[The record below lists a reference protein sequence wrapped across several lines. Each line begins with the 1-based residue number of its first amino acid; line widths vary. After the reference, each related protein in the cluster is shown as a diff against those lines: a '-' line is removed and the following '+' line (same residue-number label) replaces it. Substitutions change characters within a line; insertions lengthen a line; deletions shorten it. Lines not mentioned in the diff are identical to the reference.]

1 MSEIFVDQLHDAID
15 TFYWLDARS
24 ETTYM
29 EHVYHNLAWL
39 VDVSEGSD
47 Y

>member
-15 TFYWLDARS
+15 TLYWLDARS
-24 ETTYM
+24 EHNYI
-29 EHVYHNLAWL
+29 EHVYYNLAWL

>member
-1 MSEIFVDQLHDAID
+1 MSETFVDQLHQAVD
-15 TFYWLDARS
+15 TFYWLDDRS
-24 ETTYM
+24 ERSYI
-29 EHVYHNLAWL
+29 EQVYYNLAWL